1 MSDSYKIYNH
11 DKAYFVTF
19 QDKISLHCIKL
30 KMAEVYYIYTDYLC
44 SPYCLT
50 DATGTVTEEH
60 SFDPWG
66 RQRNP
71 TDWTYNHI
79 PASNIIDRG
88 FTGHE
93 HLPEFALINMN
104 GRMYDPVLGTFI
116 SPDNYVQL
124 PDFTQGLNR
133 YSYALNNPLVY
144 TDPTGDNPLAM
155 LSWIA
160 GAYLVGGYGTA
171 IAKTGYWTPWG
182 ENKWSANNN
191 EGWKAF
197 HTGGAV
203 AASITT
209 TLIGLGG
216 GFSHNISPWEATKGG
231 LGRLPGLGFGSRGGQ
246 PGKLYWDGFN
256 MQPFAHIGKGLN
268 KIPMGRYVTQAANL
282 AFNPNTPWNFNIPWG
297 ALNWNIADFSLRG
310 ITLGAA
316 NWNLWSFNWLSGT
329 SMSGFNLPI
338 SFNWGYSP
346 RLPGGFS
353 WISGGML
360 PMGWSWFGL
369 PRFGPRFGVAGMGGG
384 LLANFLNIQRINPLF
399 RNMTRF
405 NMSNGQPGDILQIR
419 ARQWQAIN
427 PINRNPLWRWWFGI
441 P

>member
-1 MSDSYKIYNH
+1 
-11 DKAYFVTF
+11 
-19 QDKISLHCIKL
+19 
-30 KMAEVYYIYTDYLC
+30 
-44 SPYCLT
+44 
-50 DATGTVTEEH
+50 
-60 SFDPWG
+60 
-66 RQRNP
+66 
-71 TDWTYNHI
+71 
-79 PASNIIDRG
+79 
-88 FTGHE
+88 
-93 HLPEFALINMN
+93 
-104 GRMYDPVLGTFI
+104 
-116 SPDNYVQL
+116 VQL

-268 KIPMGRYVTQAANL
+268 KITNLVLRKSYPRRLYVDKEGNMNTEEQIRKYMQWEREGREL
-282 AFNPNTPWNFNIPWG
+282 AGGQEHALRRINIYMYPERMKSGFTMDESFDIYLGKDVIGVDLISEGWPAWDLSTTVQVGINQPQTYNIGNWG
-297 ALNWNIADFSLRG
+297 DHVPIEFYKGNI
-310 ITLGAA
+310 
-316 NWNLWSFNWLSGT
+316 NNVSFGTSGT
-329 SMSGFNLPI
+329 FMGTGAPDIHFTQLFFNLIVTKKP
-338 SFNWGYSP
+338 
-346 RLPGGFS
+346 
-353 WISGGML
+353 
-360 PMGWSWFGL
+360 
-369 PRFGPRFGVAGMGGG
+369 
-384 LLANFLNIQRINPLF
+384 
-399 RNMTRF
+399 
-405 NMSNGQPGDILQIR
+405 
-419 ARQWQAIN
+419 
-427 PINRNPLWRWWFGI
+427 
-441 P
+441 